1 MSRWKRVMRGI
12 LGMGTTVAAI
22 GGGFFAVLTAIA
34 ALLGRLETED
44 PFFGILAGTVW
55 GFAIGATFATVL
67 ALAGRTLSFDRLS
80 LSRVAGVGALGGL
93 MLAATLVGLTALA
106 GDTFTG
112 VVEAFTFLPLLG
124 AGAGAASLA
133 IARRA
138 SPTLQAGDEEERLI
152 DRDSDPGISA

>member
-12 LGMGTTVAAI
+12 LGMGATFAAI
-22 GGGFFAVLTAIA
+22 GGGFFTVLTGIA
-34 ALLGRLETED
+34 AVLGRLESED

-55 GFAIGATFATVL
+55 GFAIGATFSTVL
-67 ALAGRTLSFDRLS
+67 AIAGRALSFDRLS
-80 LSRVAGVGALGGL
+80 LPRVAGMGALGGL
-93 MLAATLVGLTALA
+93 VLAATLVGGATLL

-138 SPTLQAGDEEERLI
+138 APSVQSADEGERLVEG
-152 DRDSDPGISA
+152 DSEPA

>member
-1 MSRWKRVMRGI
+1 MSRWKRVLRGM
-12 LGMGTTVAAI
+12 LGMGATFAAI
-22 GGGFFAVLTAIA
+22 GGGFFAVLTGIA
-34 ALLGRLETED
+34 AVLGRLETED

-55 GFAIGATFATVL
+55 GFAVGVTFSTVL
-67 ALAGRTLSFDRLS
+67 AIAGRTLSFDRLS
-80 LSRVAGVGALGGL
+80 LPRVAGMGALGGL
-93 MLAATLVGLTALA
+93 VLATTLVGITTLA

-138 SPTLQAGDEEERLI
+138 APSLRVVDESE
-152 DRDSDPGISA
+152 